1 MTDLSKYCS
10 AFNGCNYCTD
20 LKNIANV
27 TKTFRKKKSNIA
39 EPTDMVELSNVAV
52 LSNVANITVPS
63 KYCKVFERFA
73 NIAKCCIVFH
83 EEKKS
88 EKVCKCYRAYKYG
101 RIFTNV
107 AEFATL
113 SNVANIAGSL
123 RLCSCCK
130 RFSRK
135 KKETRKM

>member
-27 TKTFRKKKSNIA
+27 TKTFRKKKKQTNIA

-83 EEKKS
+83 KEKKKS

-107 AEFATL
+107 AEFAAL

-130 RFSRK
+130 RFSKKKRK
-135 KKETRKM
+135 K